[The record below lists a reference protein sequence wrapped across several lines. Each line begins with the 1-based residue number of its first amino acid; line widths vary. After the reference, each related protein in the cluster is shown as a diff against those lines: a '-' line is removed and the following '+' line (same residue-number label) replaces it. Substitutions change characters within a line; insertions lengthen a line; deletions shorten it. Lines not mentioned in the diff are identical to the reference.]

1 MLRACCS
8 PKYECLYHIIIAGF
22 VARGMEFG
30 PSETTNQTNKISALD
45 GLQAVA
51 EKSGGASAFSSL
63 LQAVN
68 NNSSIL

>member
-30 PSETTNQTNKISALD
+30 QSETTNQTSKISPLESI
-45 GLQAVA
+45 QAVA
-51 EKSGGASAFSSL
+51 EKSLGATAFSSL

-68 NNSSIL
+68 NNSNVL